1 MITLAKVD
9 TVANRRL
16 AFNRLR
22 DRDSVT
28 KLFPFGSTTGWTY
41 FGNGSNN
48 VFSGVTSGT
57 SYLRTACGI
66 QDTTN
71 GTSAAGTNQF
81 GNDGCYQYNLANQ
94 FPLGSASWGG
104 GSYAGVFCRDWNNVR
119 SSDGNNVGFRA
130 AAYGS

>member
-1 MITLAKVD
+1 
-9 TVANRRL
+9 
-16 AFNRLR
+16 
-22 DRDSVT
+22 VT
-28 KLFPFGSTTGWTY
+28 GLFPFGSTTGWTY

-48 VFSGVTSGT
+48 VFSGATSGT

-71 GTSAAGTNQF
+71 GTSVSGTNQF

-94 FPLGSASWGG
+94 FPLGSSTW
-104 GSYAGVFCRDWNNVR
+104 SDSSTAGVFYRGWYHVR
-119 SSDGNNVGFRA
+119 SYSFQNAGFRA